1 MLLKVVTALHTATP
15 KGSART
21 FLRTMIHVN
30 SGKCDFLLVHPKHHY
45 GSTSGQTK
53 IQKATIAYRQTYTH
67 HASE

>member
-45 GSTSGQTK
+45 GSTSLEFL
-53 IQKATIAYRQTYTH
+53 QKCEFIFIF
-67 HASE
+67 